1 MLFNRKGKFFLNLDG
16 NADRANSDSPEAAPQ
31 DSDQLSE
38 QTKAPESAV
47 AESAVAET
55 AVAESAV
62 TETAVTE
69 TTVTETAVA
78 EKTAS
83 ATAVAEAAISS
94 PNSPE
99 QQDNRPDSV
108 VAETVKPVATLES
121 ITNDLAIAEAQRPAL
136 SYTTFAPDNLVPGSG
151 LRPRTR
157 RPGAALKD
165 FRGIAQDL
173 FKS

>member
-47 AESAVAET
+47 AEI

-62 TETAVTE
+62 TES
-69 TTVTETAVA
+69 AVA
-78 EKTAS
+78 EKTVT
-83 ATAVAEAAISS
+83 ATAVAEASISS
-94 PNSPE
+94 ANSSD

>member
-1 MLFNRKGKFFLNLDG
+1 MVFNRKGKFFLNLDG
-16 NADRANSDSPEAAPQ
+16 NADQANSDSPEAAQQ
-31 DSDQLSE
+31 DSDQVSE
-38 QTKAPESAV
+38 QTKAAESAV
-47 AESAVAET
+47 AESAVS
-55 AVAESAV
+55 ESAV
-62 TETAVTE
+62 ADL
-69 TTVTETAVA
+69 AVA
-78 EKTAS
+78 EKTVT
-83 ATAVAEAAISS
+83 ATAVAEASISS
-94 PNSPE
+94 PNSSE

-121 ITNDLAIAEAQRPAL
+121 ITNDLAIAEAQRPTV

>member
-47 AESAVAET
+47 AEIAVAEI

-62 TETAVTE
+62 TETA
-69 TTVTETAVA
+69 VTETAVA

-83 ATAVAEAAISS
+83 ATAVAEASISS
-94 PNSPE
+94 PNSSE

-121 ITNDLAIAEAQRPAL
+121 ITNDLAIAEAQRPTV

>member
-47 AESAVAET
+47 AEIA
-55 AVAESAV
+55 
-62 TETAVTE
+62 
-69 TTVTETAVA
+69 VTETAVA

-83 ATAVAEAAISS
+83 ATAVAEASISS
-94 PNSPE
+94 PNSSE
-99 QQDNRPDSV
+99 QQNNRPDSV

-121 ITNDLAIAEAQRPAL
+121 ITNDLARAEAQRPTV
-136 SYTTFAPDNLVPGSG
+136 SYTTFAPENLFPGST

>member
-47 AESAVAET
+47 AEIAVNET
-55 AVAESAV
+55 AVAK
-62 TETAVTE
+62 
-69 TTVTETAVA
+69 
-78 EKTAS
+78 KTAS
-83 ATAVAEAAISS
+83 ATAVAEASISS
-94 PNSPE
+94 PNSSE
-99 QQDNRPDSV
+99 QQNNRPDSV

-121 ITNDLAIAEAQRPAL
+121 ITNDLARAEAQRPTV
-136 SYTTFAPDNLVPGSG
+136 SYTTFAPENLFPGST

>member
-1 MLFNRKGKFFLNLDG
+1 MVFNRKGKFFLNLDG
-16 NADRANSDSPEAAPQ
+16 NADQANSDSPEAAQQ
-31 DSDQLSE
+31 DSDQVSE
-38 QTKAPESAV
+38 QTKAAESAV
-47 AESAVAET
+47 AESAVAEL
-55 AVAESAV
+55 
-62 TETAVTE
+62 
-69 TTVTETAVA
+69 AVA
-78 EKTAS
+78 EKTMT
-83 ATAVAEAAISS
+83 ATAVAEASISS
-94 PNSPE
+94 PNSSE

-121 ITNDLAIAEAQRPAL
+121 ITNDLAMAEAQRPTV
-136 SYTTFAPDNLVPGSG
+136 SYTTFAPENLFPGST

>member
-16 NADRANSDSPEAAPQ
+16 NADRVNSDSPEAAPQ
-31 DSDQLSE
+31 DTDQLSE

-47 AESAVAET
+47 AEI

-83 ATAVAEAAISS
+83 ATAVAEASISS
-94 PNSPE
+94 PNSSE

-121 ITNDLAIAEAQRPAL
+121 ITNDLARWQKP
-136 SYTTFAPDNLVPGSG
+136 SVP
-151 LRPRTR
+151 
-157 RPGAALKD
+157 
-165 FRGIAQDL
+165 Q
-173 FKS
+173 

>member
-16 NADRANSDSPEAAPQ
+16 NADQANSDSPEAAPQ

-47 AESAVAET
+47 AEIA
-55 AVAESAV
+55 
-62 TETAVTE
+62 
-69 TTVTETAVA
+69 VTETAVA

-83 ATAVAEAAISS
+83 ATAVAEASISS
-94 PNSPE
+94 PNSSE

-121 ITNDLAIAEAQRPAL
+121 ITNDLAIAEAQRPTV

>member
-1 MLFNRKGKFFLNLDG
+1 MVFNRKGKFFLNLDG
-16 NADRANSDSPEAAPQ
+16 NADRANSDTPEAAQQ
-31 DSDQLSE
+31 DSDQVSE

-55 AVAESAV
+55 
-62 TETAVTE
+62 
-69 TTVTETAVA
+69 TVT
-78 EKTAS
+78 
-83 ATAVAEAAISS
+83 ATAVAEAPTSS
-94 PNSPE
+94 PNSSE
-99 QQDNRPDSV
+99 QQANRPDSA

-121 ITNDLAIAEAQRPAL
+121 ITNDLAIAEAQRPTV
-136 SYTTFAPDNLVPGSG
+136 SYTTFAPENLLPGSR
-151 LRPRTR
+151 LRQRTR

>member
-47 AESAVAET
+47 AEIA
-55 AVAESAV
+55 
-62 TETAVTE
+62 
-69 TTVTETAVA
+69 VTETAVA

-83 ATAVAEAAISS
+83 ATAVAEASISS
-94 PNSPE
+94 PNSSE

-121 ITNDLAIAEAQRPAL
+121 ITNDLAIAEAQRPTV

>member
-1 MLFNRKGKFFLNLDG
+1 MVFNRKGKFFLNLDG
-16 NADRANSDSPEAAPQ
+16 NADQASSDSPEAAQQ
-31 DSDQLSE
+31 DSDQVSE
-38 QTKAPESAV
+38 QTKAAKSAV
-47 AESAVAET
+47 AEIDVAEM
-55 AVAESAV
+55 
-62 TETAVTE
+62 
-69 TTVTETAVA
+69 AVA
-78 EKTAS
+78 EKTVTV
-83 ATAVAEAAISS
+83 TAVAKASISS
-94 PNSPE
+94 PNSSE

-121 ITNDLAIAEAQRPAL
+121 ITNDLAMAEAQRPTV
-136 SYTTFAPDNLVPGSG
+136 SYTTFAPENLLPGSG